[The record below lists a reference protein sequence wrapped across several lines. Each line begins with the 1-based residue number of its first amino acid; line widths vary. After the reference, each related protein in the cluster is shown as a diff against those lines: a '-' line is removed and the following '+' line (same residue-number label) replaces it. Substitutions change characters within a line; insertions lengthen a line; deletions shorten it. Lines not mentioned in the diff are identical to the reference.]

1 MLNEAEKAK
10 EAQSGKRSPFTEI
23 EQSLRH
29 ILDYLLTQQE
39 ADLRILPSVLTN
51 LLILEALDKEEILK
65 VYARVSKLLEN
76 TQSASLVLRLSMVLY
91 WISFKVIKSH
101 SDSQL
106 LFRLRQLMRAS
117 LSKQKY

>member
-76 TQSASLVLRLSMVLY
+76 TQSASLVLRLSVVLY

-101 SDSQL
+101 FDS
-106 LFRLRQLMRAS
+106 
-117 LSKQKY
+117 